1 MGLPFH
7 SMILVLVLTG
17 CFLQQAIYESPCDGV
32 DGAVKRQVAKRSL
45 QRSLNNQTSH
55 YKTMLD
61 LCENEMMSIN
71 FFLEFIRRARFMLCS
86 LKIIIENKSTP
97 STTSTGRTYKIND
110 KYYRKLFLHVSD
122 VSNNKLLYIVILQ
135 LPFEKC
141 FISVNKCLIT
151 KAKTWQYSHF
161 WLPNL

>member
-17 CFLQQAIYESPCDGV
+17 CFLQQAIYEPPCDGV

-71 FFLEFIRRARFMLCS
+71 FFFGIYTESTIHVMFLE
-86 LKIIIENKSTP
+86 N
-97 STTSTGRTYKIND
+97 N
-110 KYYRKLFLHVSD
+110 YRK
-122 VSNNKLLYIVILQ
+122 
-135 LPFEKC
+135 
-141 FISVNKCLIT
+141 
-151 KAKTWQYSHF
+151 
-161 WLPNL
+161 